1 MFFYQ
6 KSYINLL
13 KLLITSISVRS
24 NINKETTDILIITS
38 PLFQPIIQKELESFG
53 LIINYY
59 ILDLYSL
66 FDAGCARLN
75 IFKYDN
81 INKYDKILYLDTDIL
96 INSDINILFNLP
108 IDSDK
113 IYTLEEGQIDN
124 EYNFF
129 GGQFFDFTKYD
140 RNLSAFTSGI
150 LLFKNSNS
158 VKDLFDVIVSHI
170 KDYIYIKNNTIPL
183 CLDQPFIVYNAI
195 SQNKYNNQLLIPYIE
210 NNPSVVSLDK
220 IIYHFPGGPG
230 AYDSKMSKMMVFWN
244 HINKI
249 IAVSPSD
256 VYDTEKMKYL
266 LYSSKMN
273 NFNIEIIGL
282 NKQFI
287 FLSKILWF
295 KEYLEKLPVAI
306 NPIICFTDAYDVF
319 YVDSLDIIKYKFLS
333 FGSDIV
339 WSVERWYSH
348 QLKIDKQFYDDLG
361 KSDYKYINT
370 GTFIGFKNSLL
381 KLLNDIVLSIKDNG
395 FLKELS
401 DEGWEVDSDYV
412 DQTIISHHLAKN
424 WNKYNIRLDYECD
437 IFYIPCGDWDDI
449 DKYIDMELKN
459 TITGK
464 KPSVIHVCW
473 KSKYEH
479 ILIKLF
485 NYKYKYIENT
495 IFKNRKYSWE
505 DSSIIFLEN
514 GIMDAFGKGTYTQL
528 DTYKFKAHM
537 GNRNHLLLFNNDYTE
552 FTSTRL
558 DDYQIVKGK
567 LL

>member
-1 MFFYQ
+1 VFFYQ

-24 NINKETTDILIITS
+24 NINKETTNILIITS

-124 EYNFF
+124 EYNFY

-140 RNLSAFTSGI
+140 RKLSAFTSGI

-158 VKDLFDVIVSHI
+158 IKDLFDVIVSHI
-170 KDYIYIKNNTIPL
+170 KDYIYIKNNTIPV

-295 KEYLEKLPVAI
+295 TP
-306 NPIICFTDAYDVF
+306 
-319 YVDSLDIIKYKFLS
+319 
-333 FGSDIV
+333 
-339 WSVERWYSH
+339 
-348 QLKIDKQFYDDLG
+348 LKI
-361 KSDYKYINT
+361 
-370 GTFIGFKNSLL
+370 
-381 KLLNDIVLSIKDNG
+381 
-395 FLKELS
+395 
-401 DEGWEVDSDYV
+401 
-412 DQTIISHHLAKN
+412 
-424 WNKYNIRLDYECD
+424 
-437 IFYIPCGDWDDI
+437 
-449 DKYIDMELKN
+449 
-459 TITGK
+459 
-464 KPSVIHVCW
+464 
-473 KSKYEH
+473 
-479 ILIKLF
+479 
-485 NYKYKYIENT
+485 
-495 IFKNRKYSWE
+495 
-505 DSSIIFLEN
+505 
-514 GIMDAFGKGTYTQL
+514 
-528 DTYKFKAHM
+528 
-537 GNRNHLLLFNNDYTE
+537 
-552 FTSTRL
+552 
-558 DDYQIVKGK
+558 
-567 LL
+567 